1 LFYAENCDHMG
12 YYAVS
17 SGNSLRYHYLLLNN
31 TEEHSSYVHRD
42 GGLVSRMFYTASLHT
57 DLESI

>member
-1 LFYAENCDHMG
+1 MG
-12 YYAVS
+12 YYTVS